1 MSNLDEQRQEIVV
14 LRLENARQALADAE
28 MLLARNS
35 LRAAV
40 NRCYYAM
47 FYATSA
53 LALRGNKTFHK
64 HSGLISYFH
73 AEIVKPGHMSRD
85 LGRILQKG
93 FDNRSEADYQDVVRF
108 TVADVATALQ
118 EAQRFVRE
126 IESYLATDVDDRH
139 STIAEPS
146 ALSPVNQTVNGES

>member
-1 MSNLDEQRQEIVV
+1 MSFDEQRQEIVK
-14 LRLENARQALADAE
+14 LRLENARQALADAAV
-28 MLLARNS
+28 LLARSS

-47 FYATSA
+47 FYATAA
-53 LALRGNKTFHK
+53 LALQGNKTFRK
-64 HSGLISYFH
+64 HSGLIAYFH
-73 AEIVKPGHMSRD
+73 AEFVKPGRLSRD

-108 TVADVATALQ
+108 TPADIENALQ

-126 IESYLATDVDDRH
+126 IELYLAAGD
-139 STIAEPS
+139 
-146 ALSPVNQTVNGES
+146 GEMGNKP